1 VDLAPGSRLGP
12 YEIAAPL
19 GAGGMGEVY
28 RARDERLGRDV
39 AVKVLPAAVAGDP
52 DRLARFEREA
62 RALAHL
68 SHPVILSIFDF
79 GKEGG
84 TAYAVTELL
93 EGETLRER
101 LGHERLSWRR
111 AAEIAAELAEGLA
124 SAHGAGIV
132 HRDLKPENIFLT
144 RDGRAKILDFG
155 LARVGTPRPDPGGAA
170 TLSLGTDGTTPG
182 AVLGTVGY
190 MAPEQVRGEPA
201 DARSDIFSL
210 GCVFFEM
217 LTGRRAFK
225 RDTAAETMTAILKD
239 PAPEVAL
246 SSTDI
251 SSELDRVVGRC
262 LEKSPAERFQS
273 ASDLAFSLREMAKP
287 AAGPGRPGARAK
299 RRPRVAAVLLAALVL
314 TAAAVFVWLRAPR
327 AEKHGQPGPASGE
340 RIAVLPFENLGAVDH
355 AYFAAG
361 VTDEI
366 TGRLASVRG
375 LAVISRACA
384 AQYAGTTKTTRQ
396 IGDELGVRYLLTG
409 TVRWAR
415 DANSVERVRITPALI
430 HVADDT
436 SLWSKIYEFTMDD
449 IFSVQSEIAGSV
461 VSELGLKLFEPEA
474 GSIEAR
480 PTGNMEAYQAFLHGR
495 FLARQPHFTLA
506 TWLEALKDF
515 QDAVGRDPGFAL
527 AWAELARGHARLVY
541 YRYDISAERHEL
553 ARRALARAREL
564 ASNSPEV
571 RLAAGYSHL
580 WVERDTAAALTEFEA
595 ASIAL
600 PNSVEVQ
607 SALGELF
614 RMRGDWQRGLDA
626 YRAASSLSPRDGS
639 AMVDVAETLWW
650 MRRYPEALAA
660 ADRAIDL
667 APDQARSYLAK
678 VFTLWSWKGAGGL
691 AEARTAVGPLP
702 ADHEWTEWIRFWQE
716 AFEGKYDEAL
726 QRMEADPEGWVRLKI
741 QAAPKLL
748 LAAALRAARGDAER
762 AREEFETARKM
773 LEAEL
778 PSAPEDARY
787 HSSLGVA
794 LAGLGRREEA
804 VREGRRGLELLPVA
818 ADAVYGISHVIDLA
832 HIHILLGD
840 KAEALGQLE
849 FLLSRP
855 GWISE
860 PFLRLD
866 PRWRPLRD
874 DPRFEALLAKFAVKR

>member
-1 VDLAPGSRLGP
+1 MAMKAGSKLGP
-12 YEIAAPL
+12 YEILAPL

-28 RARDERLGRDV
+28 RARDKRLGREV
-39 AVKVLPAAVAGDP
+39 AIKVLPAAVAGDP

-62 RALAHL
+62 RALAQL
-68 SHPVILSIFDF
+68 SHPAILSIFDF
-79 GKEGG
+79 GKEGE

-93 EGETLRER
+93 EGKTLRER
-101 LGHERLSWRR
+101 LGREKLSWRR
-111 AAEIAAELAEGLA
+111 AVEIAAAIAEGLA

-144 RDGRAKILDFG
+144 RDGRAKVLDFG
-155 LARVGTPRPDPGGAA
+155 LARVGPSRPDAGGAA
-170 TLSLGTDGTTPG
+170 TLSLGTEETTPG

-201 DARSDIFSL
+201 DARSDIFAL
-210 GCVFFEM
+210 GCVLFEL

-225 RDTAAETMTAILKD
+225 RDTAAETMTAILRD

-246 SSTDI
+246 SGTDI
-251 SSELDRVVGRC
+251 SSELDRIVGRC

-273 ASDLAFSLREMAKP
+273 ASDLAFSLREMASSVAEPKKP
-287 AAGPGRPGARAK
+287 AGGAK
-299 RRPRVAAVLLAALVL
+299 RRPRVAAVLLAVFAL
-314 TAAAVFVWLRAPR
+314 AAAVALVWILAFRPGRRAP
-327 AEKHGQPGPASGE
+327 GGPTDGE
-340 RIAVLPFENLGAVDH
+340 RVAVLPFENLGAPDD

-415 DANSVERVRITPALI
+415 DASSAERVRITPALI

-449 IFSVQSEIAGSV
+449 IFGVQSEIARSV
-461 VSELGLKLFEPEA
+461 VAELGLKLLEPKA
-474 GSIEAR
+474 GSTEER
-480 PTGNMEAYQAFLHGR
+480 PTGDMEAYQAFLRGR

-515 QDAVGRDPGFAL
+515 QNAVERDPGFAL
-527 AWAELARGHARLVY
+527 AWTELARGHARLIY
-541 YRYDISAERHEL
+541 YRYDMSAERHEW

-564 ASNSPEV
+564 AQDSPEV

-595 ASIAL
+595 AALGL

-614 RMRGDWQRGLDA
+614 RMGGDWQRGLDA

-650 MRRYPEALAA
+650 MRRYPEALEA
-660 ADRAIDL
+660 ADRAIVL
-667 APDQARSYLAK
+667 APDQAWPYIAK
-678 VFTLWSWKGAGGL
+678 VFTLWSWKGAEGL
-691 AEARTAVGPLP
+691 AQARIAVGSLP
-702 ADHEWTEWIRFWQE
+702 ADHEWTEWILFWQE
-716 AFEGKYDEAL
+716 ACEGNRDEAL
-726 QRMEADPEGWVRLKI
+726 RRMESDPEGWIRLKI

-748 LAAALRAARGDAER
+748 FAAALRAALGDAEG
-762 AREEFETARKM
+762 ARQGFETARKM

-794 LAGLGRREEA
+794 LAGLGRREDA
-804 VREGRRGLELLPVA
+804 VREGRRGVELLPVT
-818 ADAVYGISHVIDLA
+818 ADAVYGVSHVIDLA
-832 HIHILLGD
+832 HIQVLLGD
-840 KAEALGQLE
+840 TGEALGQLE

-860 PFLRLD
+860 PFLRFD
-866 PRWRPLRD
+866 PRWRPLRG
-874 DPRFEALLAKFAVKR
+874 DPRFEALLAKYAIKR